1 MMTIGIDKITIDI
14 YVQPGAK
21 INAISGIHDSK
32 PKLKIAAEPT
42 DGKANKEVVKFFAK
56 LLKLPQKEIEIINGD
71 KSRNKRIIITDISQN
86 TQDIL
91 QGLYQ

>member
-1 MMTIGIDKITIDI
+1 MLTLDTDKITIDI

-21 INAISGIHDSK
+21 TSTICGTHDNK
-32 PKLKIAAEPT
+32 LKLKIAAEPT
-42 DGKANKEVVKFFAK
+42 DGKANKEVIKFFAK
-56 LLKLPQKEIEIINGD
+56 LLKLPQKAIEIINGD